1 MLALINEARAEAGV
15 SPVVMGDN
23 RAAQIHADHLLA
35 NCISSHWSINGLI
48 PNMRYSLAG
57 GYQAELENVTGTDY
71 CRLPNQGYSAI
82 SSAAEEV
89 RDAMESWM
97 DSPRHRSNI
106 LKPRHRKV
114 NIGLAWDRYNS
125 IAVQQ
130 FEGDYIEYTVLP
142 AINGGVLSMEGKV
155 KNGANLEHGNHTRVT
170 IYYHPP
176 PRQLTQGQIA
186 RVYGSCLGRKVALL
200 SMYSAGTA
208 ESTGKPCLSPYD
220 VSPDAPAPTSRHAAR
235 VLWEEARARYEA
247 LEESVPITVARVRMS
262 RFELDGN
269 RFAVSA
275 DLGDVL
281 EAHGPG
287 VYQVVVFGILDGNVD
302 VISEYSIFLDIP
314 RPAGYDSP

>member
-1 MLALINEARAEAGV
+1 MLALINEARREAGL
-15 SPVVMGDN
+15 SAVVRGDN
-23 RAAQIHADHLLA
+23 RAAQIHADNSLA
-35 NCISSHWSINGLI
+35 NCIGSHWSIDGLN

-57 GYQAELENVTGTDY
+57 GYQSANENVSGSDY

-89 RDAMESWM
+89 REAMDGWM
-97 DSPRHRSNI
+97 DSPGHRNNI

-114 NIGLAWDRYNS
+114 NIGLAWDRYNFV
-125 IAVQQ
+125 AVQQ

-142 AINGGVLSMEGKV
+142 AIDGGVLSMEGKV
-155 KNGANLEHGNHTRVT
+155 KNGANLEHGDHFRFR
-170 IYYHPP
+170 IFHHPP
-176 PRQLTQGQIA
+176 PHQLTQGQIA
-186 RVYGSCLGRKVALL
+186 RVYGSCLGLKVAFL
-200 SMYSAGTA
+200 SYVSAGTV
-208 ESTGKPCLSPYD
+208 ESTWKPCLNPYD
-220 VSPDAPAPTSRHAAR
+220 VSPDTPAPTSGGAAYA
-235 VLWEEARARYEA
+235 LWEETRARYEA

-262 RFELDGN
+262 RWELNGD

-287 VYQVVVFGILDGNVD
+287 VYELNVSGVLDGNVD
-302 VISEYSIFLDIP
+302 LISRYSIFHGIP